1 MENFHIPY
9 MLPTMLLFGAL
20 VLKAPTLLRAWR
32 DPDVRATTLL
42 LLWASAVLVV
52 ITPINI
58 HRLNVITGV
67 PNIAAP
73 WAYSFLTAFCA
84 TGLTMIMRW
93 REPPSNR
100 RRRRM
105 IAIYWIYAGIGLG
118 LWSTFLLA
126 DVPEPR
132 IYDLDTYYASTPWM
146 REHILLYV
154 LAHAVSSLVAAGM
167 LWKWYP
173 AIAKGWVKSGVVC
186 LQIGYALGL
195 AFDIAKLIAV
205 SARWTGHDLDVF
217 STKVAPP
224 FALLEAVLVAL
235 GFIIPQAGPAV
246 LKYLRDQRDYYR
258 LRVLWRAIRVTRAAA
273 ATANFGLWT
282 PLDLRL
288 IQRQQRIYD
297 ALRVLAPFVDH
308 ADYQRHYEAAVAEH
322 GEECARG
329 QAGAITILDALSA
342 YTANTPLHTGDTPPQ
357 IGPEITSHV
366 DAIGWAM
373 QHPRLLDRT
382 RQRATFTESHTE
394 HV

>member
-1 MENFHIPY
+1 
-9 MLPTMLLFGAL
+9 MLLFGAL

-173 AIAKGWVKSGVVC
+173 AIAKDGSSP
-186 LQIGYALGL
+186 ASS
-195 AFDIAKLIAV
+195 V
-205 SARWTGHDLDVF
+205 SRSATPSAWL
-217 STKVAPP
+217 ST
-224 FALLEAVLVAL
+224 
-235 GFIIPQAGPAV
+235 
-246 LKYLRDQRDYYR
+246 
-258 LRVLWRAIRVTRAAA
+258 
-273 ATANFGLWT
+273 
-282 PLDLRL
+282 
-288 IQRQQRIYD
+288 
-297 ALRVLAPFVDH
+297 
-308 ADYQRHYEAAVAEH
+308 
-322 GEECARG
+322 
-329 QAGAITILDALSA
+329 
-342 YTANTPLHTGDTPPQ
+342 
-357 IGPEITSHV
+357 
-366 DAIGWAM
+366 
-373 QHPRLLDRT
+373 
-382 RQRATFTESHTE
+382 
-394 HV
+394 